1 MWKKNTWRVG
11 ETHSKSWGEWQV
23 RKKVRHQPFQSHSF
37 LKTIVTSTPPVLGK
51 PRTTHSL
58 SSTTIAHET
67 TFRLQKKLSLI
78 PQLLIFHYKPT
89 TTLSEDAHPVQ
100 VPPPSRK
107 LTWRSL
113 EHHHFQKIDYI
124 SSNSIFG
131 HLPFKS
137 YDFFGDFQRFNHQGF
152 WTEFH
157 WDPLHQHYVSTLM
170 KTLATGLGPD
180 GRCNCHPA
188 WWSCNPPSRSW
199 TDENGTR
206 MKIRHDANRPK
217 KMGKRRLCTGKNGRN
232 MKIASNIYKT

>member
-37 LKTIVTSTPPVLGK
+37 LKTIATSTPPVLGK
-51 PRTTHSL
+51 PWTTHSL

-100 VPPPSRK
+100 VPPPRK

-113 EHHHFQKIDYI
+113 EHHHFEKIRYI
-124 SSNSIFG
+124 LKFNFSRSSIEVISLFRG
-131 HLPFKS
+131 LSTVQPR
-137 YDFFGDFQRFNHQGF
+137 RFL
-152 WTEFH
+152 
-157 WDPLHQHYVSTLM
+157 DRVSL
-170 KTLATGLGPD
+170 
-180 GRCNCHPA
+180 R
-188 WWSCNPPSRSW
+188 SPPSALCLHPDEDTCNW
-199 TDENGTR
+199 TWTR
-206 MKIRHDANRPK
+206 WPLQLPSGLVI
-217 KMGKRRLCTGKNGRN
+217 L
-232 MKIASNIYKT
+232 